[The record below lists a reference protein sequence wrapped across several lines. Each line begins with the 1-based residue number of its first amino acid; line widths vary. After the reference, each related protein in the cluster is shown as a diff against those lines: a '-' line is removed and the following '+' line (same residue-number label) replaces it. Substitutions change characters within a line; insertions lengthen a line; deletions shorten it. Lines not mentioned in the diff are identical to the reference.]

1 MKVLQSVFYVICML
15 HRYVL
20 IYFINMHM
28 YYVKY
33 IYMFLISLIWERNS
47 DVYVYTNMLDNEYY
61 I

>member
-1 MKVLQSVFYVICML
+1 
-15 HRYVL
+15 
-20 IYFINMHM
+20 MHM